1 MILRFTALLSFCV
14 ITFCSLAQQISF
26 TAKEKQWI
34 ADNPV
39 VYFGYDPNW
48 PPYEIY
54 AKGKYSGMCADFV
67 EKISERTG
75 IRFVP
80 LKNMTWEK
88 TFHRL
93 TQDKLTMAPA
103 VGITPDRL
111 KTLVFSEYYIKLPV
125 VIATTRENRHLKSL
139 KDLYGKKISIP
150 KNYLQEEILKRDYPE
165 IRLVLRDNFAECLKD
180 VSSGES
186 VATVGSLGSISYFI
200 KENAFSNLIISGH
213 TKLKTSGVAFAFP
226 KSKKILR
233 DIVDKALKTI
243 SHDERSKIYSKWVTV
258 NIQKEYNYNQVWKYI
273 VLVMLILAIV
283 LVMFYLWN
291 KSLRKQIFLRK
302 RIEEELSHTLEQV
315 NKQNNDKTVL
325 LQEIHHRVK
334 NNLQIIISLLRLQ
347 ANSHTNSD
355 VQDAIY
361 EAVERVNSISLVHE
375 HLYKN
380 PNLGEIDL
388 SLYITNLGEELKRV
402 FIKDF
407 DVSMQVE
414 THDTQL
420 SIKAIIPLALILN
433 ELITN
438 SLKYAFRNTR
448 KGTISIHLFIE
459 NKRLHFH
466 YSDNG
471 EWFHNDY
478 SRNFGTYLLD
488 IFTEQLNGEYK
499 KLPGDSASY
508 IFTFKDF

>member
-1 MILRFTALLSFCV
+1 MKFLGFLLLCLLAFPILGQDIHFTD
-14 ITFCSLAQQISF
+14 T
-26 TAKEKQWI
+26 EKQWI
-34 ADNPV
+34 KENPV

-54 AKGKYSGMCADFV
+54 SNGNYTGICADFV
-67 EKISERTG
+67 KKISIETG

-88 TFHRL
+88 TFHQL
-93 TQDKLTMAPA
+93 TNDGLIMAPA
-103 VGITPDRL
+103 VGKTPKRL
-111 KTLVFSEYYIKLPV
+111 KTLIFSEIYLKLPT
-125 VIATTRENRHLKSL
+125 VIATTRENRNLKSL
-139 KDLYGKKISIP
+139 EDLNYKRVSIP
-150 KNYLQEEILKRDYPE
+150 KNYLQEEVLKRDYPN
-165 IRLVLRDNFAECLKD
+165 IKLVLRNNFAECLQD

-200 KENAFSNLIISGH
+200 KENVFSNIIISGH
-213 TKLKTSGVAFAFP
+213 AKMETNGIAFAFP
-226 KSKKILR
+226 KSQETLR
-233 DIVDKALKTI
+233 NIVDKALKTI
-243 SHDERSKIYSKWVTV
+243 SPEERNKIYSKWVTI
-258 NIQKEYNYNQVWKYI
+258 NYQQEYNYSKVWRYI
-273 VLVMLILAIV
+273 VLITTILTIMLV
-283 LVMFYLWN
+283 LFYFWN

-302 RIEEELSHTLEQV
+302 RIEEELSHTLDKV
-315 NKQNNDKTVL
+315 NKQHNDKTVL

-355 VQDAIY
+355 VKDAIY

-388 SLYITNLGEELKRV
+388 SGYIQNLGEELKRV
-402 FIKDF
+402 FIKDV
-407 DVSMQVE
+407 DVDIHVR
-414 THDTQL
+414 TNNTQL

-448 KGTISIHLFIE
+448 KGKIDIDLYVE
-459 NKRLHFH
+459 NDILHFH
-466 YSDNG
+466 YKDNG
-471 EWFHNDY
+471 EWFHNAY
-478 SRNFGTYLLD
+478 SRDFGTYLME
-488 IFTEQLNGEYK
+488 IFTEQLSGHYEKY
-499 KLPGDSASY
+499 DESFASY
-508 IFTFKDF
+508 HFAFKDF

>member
-1 MILRFTALLSFCV
+1 M
-14 ITFCSLAQQISF
+14 
-26 TAKEKQWI
+26 KQ
-34 ADNPV
+34 NPV

-54 AKGKYSGMCADFV
+54 SKGKYSGMCADFL
-67 EKISERTG
+67 EKISEKTN

-80 LKNMTWEK
+80 RKNMTWEK
-88 TFHRL
+88 TFHQL
-93 TQDKLTMAPA
+93 MQDSLMMAPA

-111 KTLVFSEYYIKLPV
+111 KTLVYSEIYIKLPT
-125 VIATTRENRHLKSL
+125 VIATNRENKHFKSL
-139 KDLYGKKISIP
+139 KDLNYKKVSIP
-150 KNYLQEEILKRDYPE
+150 KNYLQEEILKRHHPD
-165 IRLVLRDNFAECLKD
+165 IRLVLRNNFAECLQD

-186 VATVGSLGSISYFI
+186 VATVGSLGSISYFM

-213 TKLKTSGVAFAFP
+213 TNLQTRGVAFAFP

-233 DIVDKALKTI
+233 DIVDKALKSI
-243 SHDERSKIYSKWVTV
+243 SEDERGKIYSKWVTI
-258 NIQKEYNYNQVWKYI
+258 NMQKEYNYNQIWKYVVLVTVILTI
-273 VLVMLILAIV
+273 VLVL
-283 LVMFYLWN
+283 FYLWN

-302 RIEEELSHTLEQV
+302 HIEAELSHTLEQV

-361 EAVERVNSISLVHE
+361 EAIERVNSISLVHE

-388 SLYITNLGEELKRV
+388 SGYIRDLGEELKRV

-407 DVSMQVE
+407 DVEIRVE
-414 THDTQL
+414 TNDTQL
-420 SIKAIIPLALILN
+420 NIKVIIPLALILN

-448 KGTISIHLFIE
+448 SGQISIRLFVKDDI
-459 NKRLHFH
+459 LHFH
-466 YSDNG
+466 YADNG

-488 IFTEQLNGEYK
+488 IFTEQLNGEYE
-499 KLPGDSASY
+499 KLPEEFASY
-508 IFTFKDF
+508 RFVFKDF